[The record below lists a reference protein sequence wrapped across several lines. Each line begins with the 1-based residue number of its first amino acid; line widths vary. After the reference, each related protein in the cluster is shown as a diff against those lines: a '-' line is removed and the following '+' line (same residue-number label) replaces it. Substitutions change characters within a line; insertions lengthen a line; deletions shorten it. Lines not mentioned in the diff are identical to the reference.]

1 MSNLPD
7 GCTPQ
12 DIDDALE
19 GFYDHCSAC
28 GEQVCLDDEA
38 CDHCGAV
45 LDCYDDDD
53 DGDDEE

>member
-19 GFYDHCSAC
+19 GFYAHCSNC
-28 GEQVCLDDEA
+28 GAQVCLDHDE
-38 CDHCGAV
+38 CEHCGAV

-53 DGDDEE
+53 DDDDEE